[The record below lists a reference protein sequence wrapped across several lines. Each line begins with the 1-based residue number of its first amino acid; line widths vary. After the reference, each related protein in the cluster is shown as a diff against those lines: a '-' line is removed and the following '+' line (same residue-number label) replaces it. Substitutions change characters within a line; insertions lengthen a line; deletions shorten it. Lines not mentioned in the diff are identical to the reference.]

1 MTWRRGFRR
10 LWAVLSLVWLVL
22 AVAFLATRDLGYFL
36 GHVSPPV
43 VLGFLFGPP
52 IVVYVLGAVLAWVL
66 SGFTSGS
73 VPRPI
78 GR

>member
-10 LWAVLSLVWLVL
+10 LWAALSLAWLVL
-22 AVAFLATRDLGYFL
+22 AVAFIATRDPGYFL
-36 GHVSPPV
+36 GHVPPLV
-43 VLGFLFGPP
+43 VLGLMFGPP
-52 IVVYVLGAVLAWVL
+52 IVLYGLGAVLAWIL

-73 VPRPI
+73 VPRAI